1 VATVIFNV
9 PNKPTF
15 PGIETFTGRI
25 IHSHDFRDA
34 NEYKEQR
41 LSIVGASYSA
51 EDITLQCL
59 KFGAKNIVTSYR
71 SKPMN
76 FKWQSGIEERPL
88 ITRID
93 NNNVHFKDGTIILC
107 NGYRYQLPFLG
118 DDLRLYSTLSLYPSD
133 LYKGSLWLK
142 GGNNKLFYM
151 GAQGQY
157 YTFTMFDVQAL
168 WICKHV

>member
-1 VATVIFNV
+1 MVAFQVLCCDSEIARMFV
-9 PNKPTF
+9 V
-15 PGIETFTGRI
+15 
-25 IHSHDFRDA
+25 S
-34 NEYKEQR
+34 EYKEQR

-93 NNNVHFKDGTIILC
+93 NNNNVKV
-107 NGYRYQLPFLG
+107 
-118 DDLRLYSTLSLYPSD
+118 S
-133 LYKGSLWLK
+133 
-142 GGNNKLFYM
+142 
-151 GAQGQY
+151 
-157 YTFTMFDVQAL
+157 
-168 WICKHV
+168 